1 MFIFWNSNWRRVKIN
16 KKFRLINGLKSRFYQ
31 DKIVGQGTHKEL
43 MKDNK
48 YYIDIQT
55 NNYSSSNKQP
65 EEIIVTE
72 ENKTEFE

>member
-1 MFIFWNSNWRRVKIN
+1 
-16 KKFRLINGLKSRFYQ
+16 
-31 DKIVGQGTHKEL
+31 